1 MSIIGHKGIQVLSDI
16 NSVDDLP
23 EVADVESEAVWYIE
37 SGDLAPDYI
46 APSFWDGQQFN
57 EWISLVDGE
66 VLGAIPD
73 IVVRQNDD
81 DSTGA
86 SNEIGTRY
94 ESDKKFDF
102 ISAIISANASGYS
115 TAYFRDLDD
124 DELLD
129 SVDISDK
136 DPGDRVDFDVKVE
149 ESTLYFL
156 GMDNDG
162 DSMTHGYLDDSNYSL
177 PIENETEDARMLGG
191 DIRDS
196 GTDDR
201 LFNWSEIGP
210 TARFD

>member
-1 MSIIGHKGIQVLSDI
+1 MT
-16 NSVDDLP
+16 
-23 EVADVESEAVWYIE
+23 E
-37 SGDLAPDYI
+37 
-46 APSFWDGQQFN
+46 FT
-57 EWISLVDGE
+57 EWRSLVDGE
-66 VLGAIPD
+66 IISAIPT

-86 SNEIGTRY
+86 NNEIGIRY
-94 ESDKKFDF
+94 ESDKKFND

-115 TAYFRDLDD
+115 TAYFRDLDN

-136 DPGDRVDFDVKVE
+136 DPGNRVDFDGKVE
-149 ESTLYFL
+149 ESTVYFL

-162 DSMTHGYLDDSNYSL
+162 DSMTHGFLDDSNYSL

-191 DIRDS
+191 KIRDS